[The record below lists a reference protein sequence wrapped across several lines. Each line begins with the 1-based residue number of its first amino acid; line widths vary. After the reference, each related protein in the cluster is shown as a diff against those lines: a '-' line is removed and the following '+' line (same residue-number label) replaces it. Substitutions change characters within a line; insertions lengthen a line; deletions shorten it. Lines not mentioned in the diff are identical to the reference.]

1 MKTGLKNLDNIF
13 NIDQAQLVLLTGNR
27 IVDML
32 SGDIANNI
40 CLTEDRYEVLEVV
53 TCFKE
58 YLIKRLFI
66 NQANVNYRKWTLKNE
81 YTEAEL
87 KQIGQ
92 ATVNLIETTKRL
104 PRIIENDLWDLK
116 NLEKYIY
123 RFVNH
128 HADRDER
135 MSLIVIDIYPFNGYP
150 YTYKKGEDY
159 NKNKNFIK
167 AMSEYS
173 KRYNCPILVVCTN
186 DLVFEEV
193 KEYADR
199 ILKLEDRYDSILNV
213 DIIEN
218 DKIINSCN
226 LKWNFDMRR
235 FEDC

>member
-1 MKTGLKNLDNIF
+1 MKTGLNNLDNIF
-13 NIDQAQLVLLTGNR
+13 KIEQPQLVILTGDSF
-27 IVDML
+27 VDML
-32 SGDIANNI
+32 SGDIANYV
-40 CLTEDRYEVLEVV
+40 CFTEEHGEVLELVN
-53 TCFKE
+53 CKKE
-58 YLIKRLFI
+58 YLIKRLFV
-66 NQANVNYRKWTLKNE
+66 NEANVDYRKWTHKNE
-81 YTEAEL
+81 YTEEEL

-92 ATVNLIETTKRL
+92 ATVDLIETTKRL

-116 NLEKYIY
+116 DLEKYIY
-123 RFVNH
+123 KFVNS
-128 HADRDER
+128 HADRDEI

-150 YTYKKGEDY
+150 YKKEEDY

-173 KRYNCPILVVCTN
+173 RRYNCPILVVCTN
-186 DLVFEEV
+186 DFILEEV

-199 ILKLEDRYDSILNV
+199 ILNLGDRYDSGLNV

-226 LKWNFDMRR
+226 LKWNFDIRK